1 LPGIGPTKANA
12 IITYRDT
19 KGPFLSIEDLLFV
32 DGIGESTFEQIKDF
46 VFVILRKWDM
56 ITTIFTNGD
65 EK

>member
-32 DGIGESTFEQIKDF
+32 DGIGESTFEQIKDL
-46 VFVILRKWDM
+46 VFVILP
-56 ITTIFTNGD
+56 
-65 EK
+65 